1 MKPSCKHN
9 HLSDLCEIC
18 NSSPISKETQQDT
31 DTWSEGGTE
40 YRKREGFIEAKNAL
54 NPDWIVV
61 DKYDSTNSSPAALEV
76 IQFYA
81 NPDNWV
87 TPSKGFAAQY
97 DPELSPV
104 KADRGEKARE
114 FLRINGLDTPSSA
127 SADHVVDMTRLVRL
141 FPSPWSFD
149 TSPQETPPSR
159 YSAVIYSADSTRIC
173 ETRGENA
180 VALAKLI
187 INAVNHSLSND

>member
-40 YRKREGFIEAKNAL
+40 YRKREGFIEAKNTL

-61 DKYDSTNSSPAALEV
+61 DKDGSTNGSPAALEV

-87 TPSKGFAAQY
+87 TPSKGFAARY
-97 DPELSPV
+97 DPEPSPV

-114 FLRINGLDTPSSA
+114 FLRINGLDTPLSA
-127 SADHVVDMTRLVRL
+127 SADHEVGVARSRSALGRPITETTPIGASYR
-141 FPSPWSFD
+141 WSMGGIF
-149 TSPQETPPSR
+149 
-159 YSAVIYSADSTRIC
+159 TRISTGWTWSLRN
-173 ETRGENA
+173 ERDVFAILPAGGEWWP
-180 VALAKLI
+180 
-187 INAVNHSLSND
+187 ND